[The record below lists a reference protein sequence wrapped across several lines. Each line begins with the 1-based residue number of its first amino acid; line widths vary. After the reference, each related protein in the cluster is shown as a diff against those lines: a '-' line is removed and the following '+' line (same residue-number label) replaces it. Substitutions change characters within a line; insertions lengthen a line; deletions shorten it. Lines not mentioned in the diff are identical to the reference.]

1 MYLAVDGG
9 GSKIAAVLYTGD
21 MRLVCKA
28 RSGGVNI
35 TQNSPDDIAAHIKD
49 CVSQL
54 KPYLTEPVLVD
65 EVFIGDRVRFE
76 TELRA
81 AAEVESIRQLSEPV
95 AGLFAGACRK
105 DGLLALAGTGSD
117 VFIIRD
123 GKVVGSVGG
132 WGPVLGDQG
141 SGVWIG
147 LQAMRAVCRQSNGW
161 GEKTMLMELLSE
173 FYGAPLDKYPP
184 PYVVK
189 SPAPYAMAAKLVPLV
204 GKAAHAG
211 DKIALDILRRAG
223 EDMGRQL
230 EALIARFGP
239 TEEREIIQC
248 GGAWKAHSLMRESC
262 QAYMRRIDE
271 RFTLKPPC
279 FEHVLAGPALRLLEN
294 GMSEQEV
301 KLTLADRFP
310 DMIIDAGG
318 LFA

>member
-9 GSKIAAVLYTGD
+9 GSKIAALLYTD
-21 MRLVCKA
+21 DLRLVCKA

-35 TQNSPDDIAAHIKD
+35 TQNSPEDIAAHIKD
-49 CVSQL
+49 CIDQL
-54 KPYLTEPVLVD
+54 KPFFSEPLFVD
-65 EVFIGDRVRFE
+65 EVFIGEKERFE
-76 TELRA
+76 KELCEA
-81 AAEVESIRQLSEPV
+81 AQVESLRRMPEPV
-95 AGLFAGACRK
+95 AGLYAGACRQN
-105 DGLLALAGTGSD
+105 GLLALAGTGSD
-117 VFIIRD
+117 VFIIKD
-123 GKVVGSVGG
+123 GKVEGSIGG
-132 WGPVLGDQG
+132 WGPVMGDQG

-173 FYGAPLDKYPP
+173 FYGTPLNKYPP

-189 SPAPYAMAAKLVPLV
+189 SPAPYAVAARLVPLV

-211 DKIALDILRRAG
+211 DAVALDIFRRAG
-223 EDMGRQL
+223 EDIGRQL

-239 TEEREIIQC
+239 TEERDIVLC
-248 GGAWKAHSLMRESC
+248 GGAWKAHPLMRESC

-279 FEHVLAGPALRLLEN
+279 FEHVLAGPALRLLEK
-294 GMSEQEV
+294 GMSEQEAT
-301 KLTLADRFP
+301 LTLADRFP

>member
-9 GSKIAAVLYTGD
+9 GSKIVAVMYTDD

-35 TQNSPDDIAAHIKD
+35 TQNSPEDIAAHITD
-49 CVSQL
+49 CVGQL
-54 KPYLTEPVLVD
+54 KPFLSVPLRVD
-65 EVFIGDRVRFE
+65 EVFIGDRDRFE
-76 TELRA
+76 KELRETA
-81 AAEVESIRQLSEPV
+81 DVESIRQIPEPV
-95 AGLFAGACRK
+95 AGLYAGACRQS
-105 DGLLALAGTGSD
+105 GLLALSGTGSD

-123 GKVVGSVGG
+123 GKVSGSIGG
-132 WGPVLGDQG
+132 WGPVMGDQG

-161 GEKTMLMELLSE
+161 GEKTLLMDLLSE
-173 FYGAPLDKYPP
+173 FYGTPLNKYPP

-189 SPAPYAMAAKLVPLV
+189 SAAPYAIAAKLVPLV
-204 GKAAHAG
+204 AKAAYANDG
-211 DKIALDILRRAG
+211 VALDIFRRAG
-223 EDMGRQL
+223 EDIGRQI
-230 EALIARFGP
+230 EALITRFGP
-239 TEEREIIQC
+239 TEEREIVLC
-248 GGAWKAHSLMRESC
+248 GGAWKAHPLMRESC

-279 FEHVLAGPALRLLEN
+279 FEHVLAGPALRLLEK
-294 GMSEQEV
+294 GMSEREV